1 MLTPTGVTQEQ
12 YLAALKAANP
22 VTHVRFT
29 FPIQNVV
36 LTDQDITVDGG
47 VQYETMLN
55 PDTDLT
61 FGRAICSNLQVQLV
75 NSDKVTNILWSEEF
89 TFEMGV
95 EISGTTHWVTLG
107 YFKGTRPEKLIDVD
121 VVDFSATDR
130 MSMFDILADDWLKN
144 LTYPMTVTQ
153 MFQSLCTY
161 VGVPYETGDELSN
174 IASRSYSK
182 APFDATGFTCRD
194 ILGWI
199 AEACGTYAKIANN
212 GKCKL
217 VWYHDHQADYTVTE
231 SDRYAL
237 NVSEVAWITDSTEKK
252 TWEDLESYTWEE
264 LEAYLWREIEGERCP
279 FEIKAVKVTMTEDDV
294 GVIVPSNYTDRYN
307 IYQIID
313 NPYLSPENDT
323 EVGNYITPI
332 LTRLTA
338 FGKYIPMTVDC
349 IGNWLIEPGDEITVI
364 IGSNN
369 HAKMPIFCRT
379 LTWNGSC
386 NDIYETTGNLE
397 REPLSMMNREK
408 FKSGGKIHEVRRT
421 IDETYELIQNQFGDY
436 YTKTETATQIGIYV
450 GNNAYAKVSG
460 ISITSA
466 GITMTGSQY
475 ISIQS
480 GGYVNVGGWKFEN
493 SGFSYEKVVNDV
505 YTYANIS
512 VDSNSSLNFT
522 SDYGDLYF
530 DPCMEAAAG
539 TTAFGALRMYKDSG
553 YFYICPD
560 VYTQPRVSVGKQ
572 YNTID
577 QCVAAYLW
585 YSTYCGQLSSREVKH
600 NIRDFGDVSEQIRK
614 LNPVTFVYDSDP
626 NERTQVGMIYEDTV
640 DVIPEICFEKDGT
653 KGIDY
658 SKLTVY
664 LLKEV
669 QRLQSELD
677 QIKREV
683 VS

>member
-95 EISGTTHWVTLG
+95 EISGATYWVTLG

-130 MSMFDILADDWLKN
+130 MSMFDILADDWLKS
-144 LTYPMTVTQ
+144 LTYPLTVTQ

-313 NPYLSPENDT
+313 NPYLSTENDT

-349 IGNWLIEPGDEITVI
+349 IGNWLIEPGDVITVI

-421 IDETYELIQNQFGDY
+421 IDETYELIQDQFGNY
-436 YTKTETATQIGIYV
+436 YTKTETATQISTYV
-450 GNNAYAKVSG
+450 GNNAYGKVSG
-460 ISITSA
+460 ITIDANGISI
-466 GITMTGSQY
+466 TGSQY
-475 ISIQS
+475 VSIAS
-480 GGYVNVGGWKFEN
+480 GGYISIGNWKVNSTGLHCTGTTTHDFYDTSYGLLIASSN
-493 SGFSYEKVVNDV
+493 SIFITPNGLVNDGGMRIV
-505 YTYANIS
+505 KYTYSGRTYLVIRG
-512 VDSNSSLNFT
+512 DSTDGSRPLMSLGFT
-522 SDYGDLYF
+522 AQAAEHFDQAAIDYIY
-530 DPCMEAAAG
+530 
-539 TTAFGALRMYKDSG
+539 Y
-553 YFYICPD
+553 Y
-560 VYTQPRVSVGKQ
+560 VGI
-572 YNTID
+572 YNM
-577 QCVAAYLW
+577 
-585 YSTYCGQLSSREVKH
+585 SSREVKH
-600 NIRDFGDVSEQIRK
+600 DIRELEDVSSVVKR
-614 LNPVTFVYDSDP
+614 LTPVRFVYDNDP
-626 NERTQVGMIYEDTV
+626 EEEEKFGLIYEDTV
-640 DVIPEICFEKDGT
+640 DILPEICSERNGT
-653 KGIDY
+653 KAIDY
-658 SKLTVY
+658 VKLVPV
-664 LLKEV
+664 LLKEI
-669 QRLQSELD
+669 QSLQNRVEQLEG
-677 QIKREV
+677 RT
-683 VS
+683 